1 LNGLAAHRVAIA
13 AKMPQLRG
21 NPNRAA
27 AALRP
32 CQPYGS
38 NRFPRDGA
46 VGTGN
51 AGHRDCHLRS
61 RALEGARRH
70 RSNDGFAYC
79 TALFEQSSRHA
90 QPAHLGIIAVRDKS
104 LDKPLRAAGNIG
116 EGLCNPTSG
125 AGFRGRHDPARIL
138 QAPADSRG
146 KMFELRIGVRHDHE
160 STSLELR
167 MDIATPEHTPMMQQY
182 LRIKAQHPDVLLF
195 YRMGDF
201 YEMFYDDAR
210 RAAELL
216 DIALTQR
223 GASAGAPIPM
233 AGVPAVTLDSY
244 LAKLVR
250 KGESVAI
257 CEQRGDPGKAK
268 GPMEREV
275 VRIVTPGTITD
286 EALLEERR
294 DNVLASVCAGDG
306 RYGLAWLELSA
317 GRFSVMELESLAAL
331 EAEVERLQPKEI
343 LAPDGAQPAL
353 ARSLS
358 AADRPWRARAPWQFD
373 IDSATHA
380 LTEQFRTRDL
390 AGFGCADKPQ
400 AIAAAGALLSF
411 VRETQK
417 SALPHLLSI
426 TTEER
431 DAALIMDPATRRNLE
446 LDESLAGTQELTLAG
461 VFDRTS
467 TPMGGRL
474 LRRWLHRPLRDRDI
488 LRSRYHAVA
497 TLIEQAHY
505 GEFAEPLRAI
515 GDLER
520 ILARIALRS
529 ARPRDLAQLR
539 GALAALPALKQAL
552 VTVAEASLLLK
563 LAAEI
568 GDHRQEHDLLRRS
581 IIDSP
586 PHYLRD
592 GGVIAEGY
600 DAELDELRALGSN
613 TEQFLLDLEQR
624 ERERSGLSSLKLGFN
639 RVQGFYIEVN
649 RSQADRVPPEYL
661 RRQTVKSAE
670 RFITPELKSFE
681 DKVLGAR
688 DRALAREK
696 SLYEEVLDRLSA
708 MLPSLQSTATAVAQI
723 DVLACFAERAAALD
737 CAQPE
742 LTAEPTL
749 LIEGGRHPV
758 VERAGREPFIPND
771 VRFDQSRRMLI
782 ITGPNM
788 GGKSTY
794 MRQTALIVVLA
805 HIGCFVPARRA
816 VLGPID
822 RIFTRIGASDDL
834 AGGRSTFML
843 EMTETANIL
852 NNATAE
858 SLVLM
863 DEVGRG
869 TSTFDGL
876 SLAWACAA
884 FIASKIRAFTLFATH
899 YFELT
904 SLASE
909 APGVVNVHV
918 EAVEHGDRLVF
929 LHSVKEGP
937 ANQSYGLQ
945 VAALA
950 GIPKSVTAQARRYL
964 TELERERDALRKH
977 NSPQAELPIFTPAA
991 APMVSAALTAL
1002 RAADPDTLSPR
1013 AALDLL
1019 FRLKSLDR
1027 DQS

>member
-1 LNGLAAHRVAIA
+1 
-13 AKMPQLRG
+13 
-21 NPNRAA
+21 
-27 AALRP
+27 
-32 CQPYGS
+32 
-38 NRFPRDGA
+38 
-46 VGTGN
+46 
-51 AGHRDCHLRS
+51 
-61 RALEGARRH
+61 
-70 RSNDGFAYC
+70 
-79 TALFEQSSRHA
+79 
-90 QPAHLGIIAVRDKS
+90 
-104 LDKPLRAAGNIG
+104 
-116 EGLCNPTSG
+116 
-125 AGFRGRHDPARIL
+125 
-138 QAPADSRG
+138 
-146 KMFELRIGVRHDHE
+146 
-160 STSLELR
+160 
-167 MDIATPEHTPMMQQY
+167 MMQQY

-210 RAAELL
+210 RAAQLL

-250 KGESVAI
+250 KGQSVAI
-257 CEQRGDPGKAK
+257 CEQRGEPGKTK

-275 VRIVTPGTITD
+275 VRIVTPGTVTD
-286 EALLEERR
+286 EALLDERR
-294 DNVLASVCAGDG
+294 DNLLASIHGGTDG
-306 RYGLAWLELSA
+306 RFGLAWLDLSA
-317 GRFSVMELESLAAL
+317 GRFSVMEVGGLAAL
-331 EAEVERLQPKEI
+331 DAEIERLRPVEI
-343 LAPDGAQPAL
+343 LVADGAQAAL
-353 ARSLS
+353 GS
-358 AADRPWRARAPWQFD
+358 AAATPERPWRARAPWHFD
-373 IDSATHA
+373 TEAATRA

-390 AGFGCADKPQ
+390 AGFGCADKP
-400 AIAAAGALLSF
+400 AGIAAAGALLAY

-417 SALPHLLSI
+417 AALPHLLSI

-446 LDESLAGTQELTLAG
+446 LDESLAGRPELTLAG
-461 VFDRTS
+461 VFDHT
-467 TPMGGRL
+467 TTAMGGRL
-474 LRRWLHRPLRDRDI
+474 LRRWLHRPLRDHDL
-488 LRSRYHAVA
+488 LRHRYQAVA
-497 TLIEQAHY
+497 TLIDAARHVTLSDL
-505 GEFAEPLRAI
+505 LRPI

-520 ILARIALRS
+520 ILARVALRS
-529 ARPRDLAQLR
+529 ARPRDLTQLR
-539 GALAALPALKQAL
+539 AALGALPAIHEWLRPTLEQ
-552 VTVAEASLLLK
+552 SPSPLLQR
-563 LAAEI
+563 LATELS
-568 GDHRQEHDLLRRS
+568 DHRDEHAVLARAVVE
-581 IIDSP
+581 SP
-586 PHYLRD
+586 PHFLRD
-592 GGVIAEGY
+592 GGVIAPGY
-600 DAELDELRALGSN
+600 DAELDELRLMGTN
-613 TEQFLLDLEQR
+613 TEQFLLDLENR
-624 ERERSGLSSLKLGFN
+624 ERERTGLSSLKLGFN
-639 RVQGFYIEVN
+639 RVQGFFIELN
-649 RSQADRVPPEYL
+649 RSQADRVPAEYL

-696 SLYEEVLDRLSA
+696 DLYDALLELLTARLPA
-708 MLPSLQSTATAVAQI
+708 LQQTTTAIAQI
-723 DVLACFAERAAALD
+723 DVLTCFAERATALD

-742 LTAEPTL
+742 LVAYPML
-749 LIEGGRHPV
+749 FINHGRHPV
-758 VERAGREPFIPND
+758 VERASREPFIPND
-771 VRFDQSRRMLI
+771 LCFDEARRMLI

-794 MRQTALIVVLA
+794 MRQTALIAILA
-805 HIGCFVPARRA
+805 HIGCFVPAKRA
-816 VLGPID
+816 VLGPLD

-852 NNATAE
+852 NNATDK

-884 FIASKIRAFTLFATH
+884 FIATKIRAFTLFATH

-904 SLASE
+904 SLAGE

-918 EAVEHGDRLVF
+918 EAVEHGDKLVF

-964 TELERERDALRKH
+964 TELERERDALRSSA
-977 NSPQAELPIFTPAA
+977 SPQGELPLFA
-991 APMVSAALTAL
+991 APQGEAPPVNSAALEAL
-1002 RAADPDTLSPR
+1002 RAIDPNSVSPR
-1013 AALDLL
+1013 EALELL
-1019 FRLKSLDR
+1019 FRLKQLDSG
-1027 DQS
+1027 D

>member
-1 LNGLAAHRVAIA
+1 MITNLPTKESAA
-13 AKMPQLRG
+13 
-21 NPNRAA
+21 
-27 AALRP
+27 
-32 CQPYGS
+32 S
-38 NRFPRDGA
+38 
-46 VGTGN
+46 
-51 AGHRDCHLRS
+51 
-61 RALEGARRH
+61 
-70 RSNDGFAYC
+70 
-79 TALFEQSSRHA
+79 
-90 QPAHLGIIAVRDKS
+90 
-104 LDKPLRAAGNIG
+104 
-116 EGLCNPTSG
+116 
-125 AGFRGRHDPARIL
+125 
-138 QAPADSRG
+138 APEPD
-146 KMFELRIGVRHDHE
+146 
-160 STSLELR
+160 
-167 MDIATPEHTPMMQQY
+167 HTPMMQQY

-210 RAAELL
+210 RAAQLL

-233 AGVPAVTLDSY
+233 AGVPAVTLDTY

-257 CEQRGDPGKAK
+257 CEQRGEPGKTK

-275 VRIVTPGTITD
+275 VRIVTPGTVTD

-294 DNVLASVCAGDG
+294 DNLLASVCGANG
-306 RYGLAWLELSA
+306 RFGLAWLDLSA
-317 GRFSVMELESLAAL
+317 GRFSVMELAGVPAL
-331 EAEVERLQPKEI
+331 EAEIERLRPAEL
-343 LAPDGAQPAL
+343 LAPDGAAPAL
-353 ARSLS
+353 APASGAR
-358 AADRPWRARAPWQFD
+358 DRPWRLRAPWHFD
-373 IDSATHA
+373 TESATRA
-380 LTEQFRTRDL
+380 LTEQFHTRDL
-390 AGFGCADKPQ
+390 AGFGCADKPL
-400 AIAAAGALLSF
+400 AIAAAGALLAY

-446 LDESLAGTQELTLAG
+446 LDESLAGKPELTLAG
-461 VFDRTS
+461 VFDRTA
-467 TPMGGRL
+467 TAMGGRM
-474 LRRWLHRPLRDRDI
+474 LRRWLHRPLRDRGT
-488 LRSRYHAVA
+488 LRARYDAVA
-497 TLIEQAHY
+497 TLMDGAQHTAV
-505 GEFAEPLRAI
+505 AEPLKAI

-520 ILARIALRS
+520 IVARIALRS
-529 ARPRDLAQLR
+529 ARPRDLTQLR
-539 GALAALPALKQAL
+539 AALAVLPQLQHILGGAMSSPLLCQLITELAHHNDNHKDDHALLTKAI
-552 VTVAEASLLLK
+552 V
-563 LAAEI
+563 
-568 GDHRQEHDLLRRS
+568 
-581 IIDSP
+581 DSP

-592 GGVIAEGY
+592 GGVIATGY
-600 DAELDELRALGSN
+600 DAELDELRLLGSN

-639 RVQGFYIEVN
+639 RVQGFFIEVS
-649 RSQADRVPPEYL
+649 RSQADRVPGDYV

-696 SLYEEVLDRLSA
+696 ALYEALLDHLTLRLPA
-708 MLPSLQSTATAVAQI
+708 LQSTTAAVAQI
-723 DVLACFAERAAALD
+723 DVLTCFAERAAALD

-742 LTAEPTL
+742 LTDEPML
-749 LIEGGRHPV
+749 LIDGGRHPV
-758 VERAGREPFIPND
+758 VERAGREPFVPND
-771 VRFDQSRRMLI
+771 LRFDDGRRMLI

-794 MRQTALIVVLA
+794 MRQTALIVILA
-805 HIGCFVPARRA
+805 HIGSYVPARRA
-816 VLGPID
+816 VLGPMD

-852 NNATAE
+852 NNATAK

-884 FIASKIRAFTLFATH
+884 FIANKIRAFTLFATH

-904 SLASE
+904 SLAGE

-918 EAVEHGDRLVF
+918 EAVEHGETLVF
-929 LHSVKEGP
+929 LHSVKDGP

-964 TELERERDALRKH
+964 TELERERDALRTST
-977 NSPQAELPIFTPAA
+977 SPQAELDFAPAA
-991 APMVSAALTAL
+991 LAPSPPISAALEAL
-1002 RAADPDTLSPR
+1002 RALDPNSLSPR
-1013 AALDLL
+1013 EALDLL
-1019 FRLKSLDR
+1019 FRLQTLDR
-1027 DQS
+1027 GETP

>member
-1 LNGLAAHRVAIA
+1 MI
-13 AKMPQLRG
+13 Q
-21 NPNRAA
+21 
-27 AALRP
+27 
-32 CQPYGS
+32 
-38 NRFPRDGA
+38 
-46 VGTGN
+46 
-51 AGHRDCHLRS
+51 
-61 RALEGARRH
+61 
-70 RSNDGFAYC
+70 
-79 TALFEQSSRHA
+79 
-90 QPAHLGIIAVRDKS
+90 
-104 LDKPLRAAGNIG
+104 
-116 EGLCNPTSG
+116 NPTNG
-125 AGFRGRHDPARIL
+125 P
-138 QAPADSRG
+138 
-146 KMFELRIGVRHDHE
+146 KN
-160 STSLELR
+160 
-167 MDIATPEHTPMMQQY
+167 TPDHTPMMQQY

-210 RAAELL
+210 RASELL

-250 KGESVAI
+250 KGQSVAI
-257 CEQRGDPGKAK
+257 CEQRGDPGKTK
-268 GPMEREV
+268 GPMDREV
-275 VRIVTPGTITD
+275 VRIVTPGTLTD

-294 DNVLASVCAGDG
+294 ANVLASVCGQEG
-306 RYGLAWLELSA
+306 RYGLAWLDLSA
-317 GRFSVMELESLAAL
+317 GRFSVMELANLAAL
-331 EAEVERLQPKEI
+331 EAEVERLRPAEI
-343 LAPDGAQPAL
+343 LAPDGAQPDL
-353 ARSLS
+353 GRS
-358 AADRPWRARAPWQFD
+358 AAAEDYPWRTRAPWHFD
-373 IDSATHA
+373 IDSATRA

-390 AGFGCADKPQ
+390 AGFGCADKPL
-400 AIAAAGALLSF
+400 AIAAAGALLAY

-417 SALPHLLSI
+417 AALPHLLSI

-446 LDESLAGTQELTLAG
+446 LDESLAGRPELTLAG
-461 VFDRTS
+461 VFDQTA
-467 TPMGGRL
+467 TAMGARL
-474 LRRWLHRPLRDRDI
+474 LRRWLHRPLRDHDA
-488 LRSRYHAVA
+488 LRLRYHAVA
-497 TLIEQAHY
+497 TLIDGARHVALSELL
-505 GEFAEPLRAI
+505 GSI

-520 ILARIALRS
+520 ILARVALLS
-529 ARPRDLAQLR
+529 ARPRDLTQLR
-539 GALAALPALKQAL
+539 TALGALPGVHRFLPTTLESAP
-552 VTVAEASLLLK
+552 SPLLQQL
-563 LAAEI
+563 LNELS
-568 GDHRQEHDLLRRS
+568 DHRDEHAVLERAVVEA
-581 IIDSP
+581 P

-592 GGVIAEGY
+592 GGVIAPGY
-600 DAELDELRALGSN
+600 DAELDELRLLGSN
-613 TEQFLLDLEQR
+613 TEQFLLELERR
-624 ERERSGLSSLKLGFN
+624 ERERTGLSSLKLGFN
-639 RVQGFYIEVN
+639 RVQGFFIEVN
-649 RSQADRVPPEYL
+649 RSQADRVPPDYL

-696 SLYEEVLDRLSA
+696 DLYDALLTTLTEQ
-708 MLPSLQSTATAVAQI
+708 LPALQQTTTAIAQV
-723 DVLACFAERAAALD
+723 DVLTCFAERAATLD
-737 CAQPE
+737 CARPE
-742 LTAEPTL
+742 LVDHPML
-749 LIEGGRHPV
+749 FISQGRHPV

-771 VRFDQSRRMLI
+771 LRFDEARRMLI

-794 MRQTALIVVLA
+794 MRQTALIAILA
-805 HIGCFVPARRA
+805 HIGSFVPAKRA
-816 VLGPID
+816 VIGPLD

-852 NNATAE
+852 NNATDK

-884 FIASKIRAFTLFATH
+884 FIAAKIRAFTLFATH

-904 SLASE
+904 SLALE
-909 APGVVNVHV
+909 APGVANVHV

-964 TELERERDALRKH
+964 TELERERDALRSH
-977 NSPQAELPIFTPAA
+977 SSPQGELALFAPTPA
-991 APMVSAALTAL
+991 PVQESAALEAL

-1013 AALDLL
+1013 DALDLV

-1027 DQS
+1027 DQA

>member
-1 LNGLAAHRVAIA
+1 MI
-13 AKMPQLRG
+13 
-21 NPNRAA
+21 
-27 AALRP
+27 
-32 CQPYGS
+32 
-38 NRFPRDGA
+38 
-46 VGTGN
+46 
-51 AGHRDCHLRS
+51 
-61 RALEGARRH
+61 
-70 RSNDGFAYC
+70 
-79 TALFEQSSRHA
+79 
-90 QPAHLGIIAVRDKS
+90 
-104 LDKPLRAAGNIG
+104 
-116 EGLCNPTSG
+116 
-125 AGFRGRHDPARIL
+125 DPEE
-138 QAPADSRG
+138 
-146 KMFELRIGVRHDHE
+146 KVN
-160 STSLELR
+160 
-167 MDIATPEHTPMMQQY
+167 HTPMMQQY

-210 RAAELL
+210 RAAQLL

-223 GASAGAPIPM
+223 GASGGAPIPM
-233 AGVPAVTLDSY
+233 AGVPVVTLDGY

-250 KGESVAI
+250 KGQSVAI
-257 CEQRGDPGKAK
+257 CEQRGEPGKTK
-268 GPMEREV
+268 GPMDREV
-275 VRIVTPGTITD
+275 VRIVTPGTLTD

-294 DNVLASVCAGDG
+294 DTLLASVCGQDG
-306 RYGLAWLELSA
+306 RYGLAWLDLSA
-317 GRFSVMELESLAAL
+317 GRFSVMELANLTAL
-331 EAEVERLQPKEI
+331 EAEVERLRPAEI

-353 ARSLS
+353 AHASGE
-358 AADRPWRARAPWQFD
+358 DRPWRARAPWHFE
-373 IDSATHA
+373 IDSATRA

-390 AGFGCADKPQ
+390 AGFGCADKPL
-400 AIAAAGALLSF
+400 AIAAAGALLAY

-446 LDESLAGTQELTLAG
+446 LDESITGTDEFTLAG
-461 VFDRTS
+461 VFDRT
-467 TPMGGRL
+467 TTAMGGRL
-474 LRRWLHRPLRDRDI
+474 LRRWLHRPLRDREI
-488 LRSRYHAVA
+488 LRARYHAVA
-497 TLIEQAHY
+497 TLIDHDQHAAI
-505 GEFAEPLRAI
+505 AEGLAAV

-520 ILARIALRS
+520 VLARIALRS
-529 ARPRDLAQLR
+529 ARPRDLVQLR
-539 GALAALPALKQAL
+539 AALGALPSLRRILIAAPSPLLQRL
-552 VTVAEASLLLK
+552 TLSINDHHEEHSLL
-563 LAAEI
+563 
-568 GDHRQEHDLLRRS
+568 HRAINEA
-581 IIDSP
+581 P
-586 PHYLRD
+586 PHYLRE
-592 GGVIAEGY
+592 GGVIAAGF

-613 TEQFLLDLEQR
+613 TEQFLIDLEQR

-639 RVQGFYIEVN
+639 RIQGFFIEVN
-649 RSQADRVPPEYL
+649 RSQADKVPAEYL

-688 DRALAREK
+688 ERAQARERT
-696 SLYEEVLDRLSA
+696 LYEALLDQLSGN
-708 MLPSLQSTATAVAQI
+708 LPALQASATAIAEI
-723 DVLACFAERAAALD
+723 DVLSCFAERATTLQ

-742 LTAEPTL
+742 LVDEPML
-749 LIEGGRHPV
+749 RIDAGRHPV

-771 VRFDQSRRMLI
+771 LRFDDSRRMLI

-794 MRQTALIVVLA
+794 MRQTALIVILA

-816 VLGPID
+816 ILGPLD

-852 NNATAE
+852 NNATDQ

-884 FIASKIRAFTLFATH
+884 FIATKIRALTLFATH

-909 APGVVNVHV
+909 APGVANVHV
-918 EAVEHGDRLVF
+918 EAVEHGEQLVF

-950 GIPKSVTAQARRYL
+950 GIPKSVTTQARRYL
-964 TELERERDALRKH
+964 TELERERDALRSH
-977 NSPQAELPIFTPAA
+977 NSPQGELALFAPTA
-991 APMVSAALTAL
+991 APVAESAALEAL
-1002 RAADPDTLSPR
+1002 RAVDPNTLSPR
-1013 AALDLL
+1013 DALDLL

-1027 DQS
+1027 EANE

>member
-1 LNGLAAHRVAIA
+1 
-13 AKMPQLRG
+13 
-21 NPNRAA
+21 
-27 AALRP
+27 
-32 CQPYGS
+32 
-38 NRFPRDGA
+38 
-46 VGTGN
+46 
-51 AGHRDCHLRS
+51 
-61 RALEGARRH
+61 
-70 RSNDGFAYC
+70 
-79 TALFEQSSRHA
+79 
-90 QPAHLGIIAVRDKS
+90 
-104 LDKPLRAAGNIG
+104 
-116 EGLCNPTSG
+116 
-125 AGFRGRHDPARIL
+125 
-138 QAPADSRG
+138 
-146 KMFELRIGVRHDHE
+146 
-160 STSLELR
+160 
-167 MDIATPEHTPMMQQY
+167 MDIATSEHTPMMQQY

-195 YRMGDF
+195 YRMGEF

-210 RAAELL
+210 RGAELL

-257 CEQRGDPGKAK
+257 CEQRGDPGKTK
-268 GPMEREV
+268 GPMDREV
-275 VRIVTPGTITD
+275 VRIVTPGTLTD

-294 DNVLASVCAGDG
+294 DNLLASVCGRDG
-306 RYGLAWLELSA
+306 RYGLAWLDLSA
-317 GRFSVMELESLAAL
+317 GRFSVMELANFAAL
-331 EAEVERLQPKEI
+331 EAEVERLDPKEI
-343 LAPDGAQPAL
+343 LTPDGAQPAL
-353 ARSLS
+353 NAS
-358 AADRPWRARAPWQFD
+358 AAGERNWRARAPWHFD
-373 IDSATHA
+373 TVSATRA

-390 AGFGCADKPQ
+390 AGFGCADKPL
-400 AIAAAGALLSF
+400 AIAAAGALLAY

-426 TTEER
+426 STEER

-446 LDESLAGTQELTLAG
+446 LDQSITGSFELTLAG
-461 VFDRTS
+461 VFDRTQ
-467 TPMGGRL
+467 TAMGGRL
-474 LRRWLHRPLRDRDI
+474 LRRWLHRPLRDRDA
-488 LRSRYHAVA
+488 LRARYHAVA
-497 TLIEQAHY
+497 ALIDQVHY
-505 GEFAEPLRAI
+505 VQTAQPLRAI

-539 GALAALPALKQAL
+539 AALGALPALRQ
-552 VTVAEASLLLK
+552 T
-563 LAAEI
+563 LAAAAQSPLLEQLTAQI
-568 GDHRQEHDLLRRS
+568 SDHHDEHILLERA
-581 IIDSP
+581 IVDSP

-592 GGVIAEGY
+592 GGVIAPGY
-600 DAELDELRALGSN
+600 DAELDELRLLGSN
-613 TEQFLLDLEQR
+613 TEQFLVDLEQR

-639 RVQGFYIEVN
+639 RVQGFFIEVN
-649 RSQADRVPPEYL
+649 RSQADKVPPEYL

-688 DRALAREK
+688 DRGLAREK
-696 SLYEEVLDRLSA
+696 LLYEGVLDQLCLS
-708 MLPSLQSTATAVAQI
+708 LPTLQASTAAVAQI
-723 DVLACFAERAAALD
+723 DVLTCFAERAVTLD
-737 CAQPE
+737 CSQPQLVE
-742 LTAEPTL
+742 EPML
-749 LIEGGRHPV
+749 LIDGGRHPV

-771 VRFDQSRRMLI
+771 LRFDDSRRMLI

-794 MRQTALIVVLA
+794 MRQTALIVILA

-816 VLGPID
+816 VLGPLD

-852 NNATAE
+852 NNATDQ

-884 FIASKIRAFTLFATH
+884 FIATKIRAFTLFATH

-904 SLASE
+904 SLAGE

-918 EAVEHGDRLVF
+918 EAVEHGDQLVF
-929 LHSVKEGP
+929 LHSVREGP

-950 GIPKSVTAQARRYL
+950 GIPKSVTAQARQYL
-964 TELERERDALRKH
+964 TELERERDALRRYS
-977 NSPQAELPIFTPAA
+977 SPQAELPLFDNPAPNRLA
-991 APMVSAALTAL
+991 ESAALAAL
-1002 RAADPDTLSPR
+1002 RAADPNTLSPR
-1013 AALDLL
+1013 EALDFL
-1019 FRLKSLDR
+1019 FRLQQLDR
-1027 DQS
+1027 DAEP